1 MRRPAA
7 SGRYPL
13 TRFMYIRLKREPGEP
28 LRLAVREFLRFVH
41 RRESQ
46 KFIPVPAYYPRRTD
60 EIAGGTGQVGLMA
73 RVGR

>member
-13 TRFMYIRLKREPGEP
+13 TRFMYIRLKCEP

>member
-13 TRFMYIRLKREPGEP
+13 TRFMYIRLKREP

-46 KFIPVPAYYPRRTD
+46 KFIPAPAYYPRRTD